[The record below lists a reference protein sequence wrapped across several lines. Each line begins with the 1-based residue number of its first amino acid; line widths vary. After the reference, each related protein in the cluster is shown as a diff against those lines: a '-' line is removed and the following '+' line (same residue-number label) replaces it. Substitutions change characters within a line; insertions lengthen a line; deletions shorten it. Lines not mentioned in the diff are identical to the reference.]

1 MAHQHDADPLAFL
14 WAEMEDAARDSEVES
29 VGSLPD
35 TPVSQSGEQARPPVI
50 QVPDQILG
58 VGVLRPMSPPPA
70 ELLSTAQQEERIQTA
85 GQAGPSGVMGTFISE
100 LMDPAFVPSPSQ

>member
-1 MAHQHDADPLAFL
+1 MARQQETDPLAFL

-29 VGSLPD
+29 VGSLLD

-58 VGVLRPMSPPPA
+58 VGVFEA
-70 ELLSTAQQEERIQTA
+70 H
-85 GQAGPSGVMGTFISE
+85 
-100 LMDPAFVPSPSQ
+100 VPNPC